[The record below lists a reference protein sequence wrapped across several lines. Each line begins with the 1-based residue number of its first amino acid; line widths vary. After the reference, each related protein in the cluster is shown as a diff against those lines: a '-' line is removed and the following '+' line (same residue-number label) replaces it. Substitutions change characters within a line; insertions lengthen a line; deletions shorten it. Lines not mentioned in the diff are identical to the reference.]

1 MISASVLYKLFNDS
15 IERSDFPQNLKLADI
30 TPVCKKNDFLDKTNY
45 RPVNVLPLV
54 SKMFMVIGRGLILN
68 TLY

>member
-54 SKMFMVIGRGLILN
+54 SKMFMVIGRVLIFN